1 MKKLGVLIV
10 FWLLL
15 SLASCSRRDLY
26 CVVSGCNDFQGNKSS
41 CANNDLLD
49 RLAEENFRIHRYAT
63 VDEVFAAAPENA
75 GVLVLSGDYP
85 SEGTVITEENVEV
98 ALKKSLKV
106 FVEYPDQFGKQRVI
120 AKDTLDLERIVVCDS
135 LSEVLCQMDLLSFN
149 KCIVNVYEQDAFG
162 DAFNTS
168 IVAAKV
174 AGFDKAEYGLKDTPT
189 KPVVLSDG
197 KNFMISTT
205 KLSQY
210 AHDRYIPEFRT
221 KSLVEYVI
229 SWLTGESVVFK
240 KWTSLIH
247 PAYNETEKLPSDA
260 RRRSVAKGIEWYY
273 NGKFLVD
280 KSWKESWA
288 DLYIGDGTKPVGPE
302 VPSDFVDGDGS
313 LGVLEGHMSTINY
326 DGSQLYRYWMRAD
339 VQGESSFAFASA
351 SKLLN
356 NPEYAKVAV
365 NLLDYGFGEYRDGLR
380 NDSESPSYGLLGWA
394 ITHKGNYYGDDNAR
408 YILGALGAAAFLNE
422 HKFDKEI
429 AEAIVG
435 NFRTSGAKG
444 FRGCILYEPEL
455 QKNGWKFFY
464 NRELSNPHPHFEA
477 WLWACYLW
485 FYEQTGWETLLER
498 TKLGIKETLDT
509 YPDGWFWTNGIQQER
524 ARMILPLAWLY
535 RVEPTKE
542 HEQYLDFMM
551 EELLKNQVPCGGIRE
566 ELGDP
571 SKSTF
576 GKTPSNE
583 KYGESEAPL
592 IFDNGD
598 PIADMLYTTN
608 FAFVGLCEAAAATKK
623 PEYVDALRKMNDFLI
638 RIQVCSDEFK
648 HLDGAWFRAF
658 DYESWDYWASNADAG
673 WGAWS
678 TLTGWIQSWIVGT
691 QVLLEENTSLWDLL
705 SDMDMSDISKKVISD
720 MMEDEK

>member
-10 FWLLL
+10 FCLLL

-41 CANNDLLD
+41 CANNDLLG

-85 SEGTVITEENVEV
+85 SEGTVITEENVEA

-135 LSEVLCQMDLLSFN
+135 LSEVLCPMDLLSFN

-380 NDSESPSYGLLGWA
+380 NDPESPSYGLLGWA

-455 QKNGWKFFY
+455 RG
-464 NRELSNPHPHFEA
+464 
-477 WLWACYLW
+477 
-485 FYEQTGWETLLER
+485 
-498 TKLGIKETLDT
+498 
-509 YPDGWFWTNGIQQER
+509 
-524 ARMILPLAWLY
+524 
-535 RVEPTKE
+535 
-542 HEQYLDFMM
+542 
-551 EELLKNQVPCGGIRE
+551 
-566 ELGDP
+566 
-571 SKSTF
+571 
-576 GKTPSNE
+576 
-583 KYGESEAPL
+583 
-592 IFDNGD
+592 
-598 PIADMLYTTN
+598 
-608 FAFVGLCEAAAATKK
+608 
-623 PEYVDALRKMNDFLI
+623 
-638 RIQVCSDEFK
+638 
-648 HLDGAWFRAF
+648 
-658 DYESWDYWASNADAG
+658 
-673 WGAWS
+673 
-678 TLTGWIQSWIVGT
+678 
-691 QVLLEENTSLWDLL
+691 
-705 SDMDMSDISKKVISD
+705 
-720 MMEDEK
+720 